1 MPPPHRDRDL
11 VAHGYAYVA
20 RTGIFRVA
28 VVDERLAGLACA
40 IVRDGIW
47 FLSGFWSDPALR
59 LRGIGGPLL
68 RQVWDEGRR
77 AGARAFYVW
86 SSPDFAAV
94 ATYMKLGMLPGTPLF
109 AFAGAA
115 RDVAADPD
123 LGIEPLTPDRV
134 AVLDRS
140 LVGVRRDADHGYW
153 QGRVGARARVVTRN
167 GDVVGYYYVHDGTIG
182 PVGWS
187 RADVG
192 DAVLRT
198 AIADAG
204 ADGRDVQLT
213 APGMNH
219 VAIRAALD
227 CGLRLIR
234 ASHLLWTEP
243 IGAMDRYLPSGPL
256 LF

>member
-28 VVDERLAGLACA
+28 VVDGRLGALACA

-59 LRGIGGPLL
+59 LQGIGGPLL
-68 RQVWDEGRR
+68 REVWDEGRR
-77 AGARAFYVW
+77 AGARSFYVW
-86 SSPDFAAV
+86 SSPDLAAV
-94 ATYMKLGMLPGTPLF
+94 ASYLKLGMLPGTPLL

-115 RDVAADPD
+115 RDAAADP
-123 LGIEPLTPDRV
+123 LLRTVPLTPDRV
-134 AVLDRS
+134 AALDRS
-140 LVGVRRDADHGYW
+140 LVGVRRDGDHGYW
-153 QGRVGARARVVTRN
+153 LDRDGARGRVVTKD

-192 DAVLRT
+192 EDVLRT
-198 AIADAG
+198 AIADAAEG
-204 ADGRDVQLT
+204 GRDVQLT

-219 VAIRAALD
+219 VAIRAALGA
-227 CGLRLIR
+227 GLRLIR